1 MTLYRQLLLGVSAL
15 FFVLLAGIEAIY
27 LSNSRQLFEQQL
39 ASSAQDA
46 ATALALR
53 LGGLKDL
60 QDRTLVET
68 MLNPVFDRGYFQEI
82 RVLSPGGETIARRA
96 LPPATGDVPAWFAN
110 LLPLNP
116 PGAQSMVSTGWRETG
131 RVIVLSHPHFAY
143 QQLWRSGSQTLA
155 WMLAV
160 YAVAVLLVMGFL
172 GMLLRPLRELE
183 RAAEAIGRREFVT
196 IGRMPRAREL
206 ASVVGAMNG
215 MSGKIQRMIESE
227 SARAEALRREAFI
240 DPLTAL
246 YNRRGFDQQLQSL
259 LRSDGDATSSA
270 LAIVEFQKF
279 GEFNARVGFQ
289 RGDEVIA
296 LFARTI
302 VGACEP
308 QGAICGRL
316 GGASFAVAAID
327 IGEAELQKMLEGL
340 CHGLGFV
347 LAEQGLESDLRFH
360 CGATRHEGALPAFS
374 ALLAAA
380 DQALERARAQGD
392 GQYEVAVF
400 DVSTDGGSQVWRAR
414 IEHAFEQDRFVL
426 YAQDVRAL
434 PGRAPVHAEI
444 TVRMLRERGE
454 PVSAAQFLP
463 MAARHGMIGRL
474 DHHVTMKVLAH
485 LAVRPAALPPLALN
499 ISARTIADAAARR
512 QLLALIEARR
522 DLALRLI
529 IEMTEF
535 GALQDAQ
542 LSQRFSRDIQGLG
555 AGFALDNF
563 GMRQESLILVH
574 ALKPRYIKLSPGYS
588 RELAGSAD
596 CRFFVAAIVRAA
608 QPLDIGIYAQAV
620 EDESLLPLLQKLGL
634 AGYQGYAS
642 ARPAPV

>member
-15 FFVLLAGIEAIY
+15 FFVLLAGVEAIY
-27 LSNSRQLFEQQL
+27 LSNSRQQFEQQL
-39 ASSAQDA
+39 ASVAQDA

-60 QDRTLVET
+60 KDRTLVET

-82 RVLSPGGETIARRA
+82 RVLSLDGETLVRRT
-96 LPPATGDVPAWFAN
+96 LPPATGDVPAWFAK
-110 LLPLNP
+110 LFPLNP
-116 PGAQSMVSTGWRETG
+116 PGAQSLVSTGWRETG

-143 QQLWRSGSQTLA
+143 QQLWHSGSQTLA

-160 YAVAVLLVMGFL
+160 YAVAVLLVMAFL
-172 GMLLRPLRELE
+172 AMLLRPLRELE
-183 RAAEAIGRREFVT
+183 RAAAAIGQREFVT
-196 IGRMPRAREL
+196 IDRLPRAREL
-206 ASVVGAMNG
+206 ASVVTAMNS
-215 MSGKIQRMIESE
+215 MSGKIGRMIEHE
-227 SARAEALRREAFI
+227 TARAEALRREAFI
-240 DPLTAL
+240 DPLTSL

-259 LRSDGDATSSA
+259 LRSDGEAASSA

-302 VGACEP
+302 VGACEAR
-308 QGAICGRL
+308 GAICGRL
-316 GGASFAVAAID
+316 GGANFAVAAID
-327 IGEAELQKMLEGL
+327 IGEAELQTMLEGL

-347 LAEQGLESDLRFH
+347 LAEQGLESDLSFH

-392 GQYEVAVF
+392 GQYEVAIF
-400 DVSTDGGSQVWRAR
+400 DSTDGGSQAWRAR
-414 IEHAFEQDRFVL
+414 IELAFEQDRFVL
-426 YAQDVRAL
+426 YAQEVRGL
-434 PGRAPVHAEI
+434 PGRAPVHAEV
-444 TVRMLRERGE
+444 TVRMLREGGE
-454 PVSAAQFLP
+454 PVSAGVFLP
-463 MAARHGMIGRL
+463 MAARHGMIGQL
-474 DHHVTMKVLAH
+474 DHHVTAKLLAH
-485 LAVRPAALPPLALN
+485 LATRPASLPPLALN
-499 ISARTIADAAARR
+499 ISARSIADPEAYRR
-512 QLLALIEARR
+512 LLALIEARR
-522 DLALRLI
+522 DLAPRLI

-535 GALQDAQ
+535 GALQDSK
-542 LSQRFSRDIQGLG
+542 LSQRFSRDVQRLG

-596 CRFFVAAIVRAA
+596 CRFLVAAIVRAA

-620 EDESLLPLLQKLGL
+620 EDESLVPLLEKLGL

-642 ARPAPV
+642 ARPAPL